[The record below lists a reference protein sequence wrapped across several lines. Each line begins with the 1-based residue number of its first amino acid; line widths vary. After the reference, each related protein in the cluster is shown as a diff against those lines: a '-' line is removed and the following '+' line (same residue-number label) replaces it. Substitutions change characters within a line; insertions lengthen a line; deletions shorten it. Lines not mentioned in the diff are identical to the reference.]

1 MKLVK
6 RVVGAAVLV
15 AATFASSAHAQT
27 TPKYDYDGAIRERVY
42 IPNGLDADRD
52 GTEDRTAIEIMRPKE
67 LDKDVPAIIAPSPYY
82 TSACGQFVGECIGDL
97 DSDGLNDR
105 WPLWYDN
112 FFVPRG
118 YAVILAEMG
127 GTANSTGCA
136 VNGGTEDVQSTKVV
150 IDWLNGRLPGYKR
163 LTGTADPI
171 TAGWHSGKA
180 AMIGRSYNGTLP
192 NAVAATGVQG
202 LTTIVPIAAISSWY
216 DYSRMGGIIGST
228 GHYPAWLANYVTDEP
243 RRAIC
248 APVRD
253 AMSLLDGDADGNM
266 NAFWDER
273 NYRPDADKVKASVF
287 ATHCLQDDNVDPD
300 QTAEWW
306 YQLAKHNVPRKL
318 WLCREGHIDPFM
330 TNRAEWMRQLH
341 AWFDHWLYD
350 VQNGI
355 MDEPRVDIE
364 DTKDNWGKYSDW
376 PLPGSTPTTVHLQGD
391 TQTTVGALGGQAGGG
406 KADTLSWTDLSSMT
420 EATAMN
426 LAAGTTQTNRRVFL
440 SAPLKSALRLSG
452 TPRIDLRASL
462 DKPQSNLSA
471 LLVDYGPSTQI
482 TRSGDGLS
490 TPADAPEDCWGP
502 SSTHKAPDGT
512 VMDFDS
518 CYQQPVKPTVTVT
531 ATQGWRVSRGI
542 LDSANRESLYS
553 DTPTTPGTEYRFQFP
568 IMPVDYTFP
577 EGHRV
582 GIVLI
587 ANLNALQRN
596 GTTGAKVTLN
606 VKQSSVSLPV
616 VGGFDAAVAA
626 GAFADTTSA
635 TGSVGGTVP
644 ATLALGL
651 GAPATFGTFKP
662 GVEEEYRAST
672 DVTVVSTAGDASLT
686 TSEPG
691 HLANGAFRL
700 PEPLQVELAK
710 NAWNGPVSGE
720 RVPVT
725 FKQRINATDPLRTGT
740 YAQTLT
746 LTLST
751 TTP

>member
-1 MKLVK
+1 MKLV
-6 RVVGAAVLV
+6 RRAAGIALLAVTV
-15 AATFASSAHAQT
+15 FASSAQAQT
-27 TPKYDYDGAIRERVY
+27 TPQYDYDGAIRERVY

-52 GTEDRTAIEIMRPKE
+52 GIEDRTAIEIMRPKE
-67 LDKDVPAIIAPSPYY
+67 LTKDVPAIIAPSPYY

-136 VNGGTEDVQSTKVV
+136 VNGGKEDVQSTKVV
-150 IDWLNGRLPGYKR
+150 IDWLNGRLPGYKS
-163 LTGTADPI
+163 LAGTADPI
-171 TAGWHSGKA
+171 TATWHSGKA

-192 NAVAATGVQG
+192 NAVAATGVAG

-228 GHYPAWLANYVTDEP
+228 AHYPAWLANYVTDAP
-243 RRAIC
+243 RQPIC

-253 AMSLLDGDADGNM
+253 AMSLLDGDTDGNM

-300 QTAEWW
+300 QTSEWW
-306 YQLAKHNVPRKL
+306 HQLAKHNVPRKL

-341 AWFDHWLYD
+341 AWFDHWLYG

-355 MDEPRVDIE
+355 MEEPRVDIE
-364 DTKDNWGKYSDW
+364 NTKDSWGKYADW
-376 PLPGSTPTTVHLQGD
+376 PLPGSTPTTVHLWGD
-391 TQTTVGALGGQAGGG
+391 TQTTTGTLAGRSGGAT
-406 KADTLSWTDLSSMT
+406 DTLKWTDQSNMT
-420 EATAMN
+420 EANAMN

-440 SAPLKSALRLSG
+440 SAPLKQDLRLSG
-452 TPRIDLRASL
+452 SPKIDLRASL
-462 DKPQSNLSA
+462 DKPQSNLTA

-482 TRSGDGLS
+482 TRSGDGVS
-490 TPADAPEDCWGP
+490 TPTDAPSDCWGP
-502 SSTHKAPDGT
+502 SSTRKGPDGQ

-518 CYQQPVKPTVTVT
+518 CYQQPIKPTVTVT
-531 ATQGWRVSRGI
+531 ATQGWRISRGI
-542 LDSANRESLYS
+542 LDSSNRESLYS
-553 DTPTTPGTEYRFQFP
+553 DVATVPGTEYRFQFP

-577 EGHRV
+577 AGHRI

-596 GTTGAKVTLN
+596 GTTGTTVTLN
-606 VKQSSVSLPV
+606 TKQSTVSLPI
-616 VGGFDAAVAA
+616 VGGFDAAVSA
-626 GAFADTTSA
+626 GAFADTTA
-635 TGSVGGTVP
+635 VTQPVGGTVP
-644 ATLALGL
+644 ATLALSLRGV
-651 GAPATFGTFKP
+651 ASFGTFTP
-662 GVEEEYRAST
+662 GLDKEYTAAT
-672 DVTVVSTAGDASLT
+672 DATVISTAGDAALT
-686 TSEPG
+686 VSDPG
-691 HLANGAFRL
+691 HLTNGAFSL
-700 PEPLQVELAK
+700 AEPLRVELGK
-710 NAWNGPVSGE
+710 TAWTGPTSNE
-720 RVPVT
+720 TVPIT
-725 FKQRINATDPLRTGT
+725 FKQRVKETDPLRTGAYT
-740 YAQTLT
+740 KTLT
-746 LTLST
+746 FTLST

>member
-1 MKLVK
+1 MRLVR
-6 RVVGAAVLV
+6 RVASTALLALAA
-15 AATFASSAHAQT
+15 FASTAHAQT
-27 TPKYDYDGAIRERVY
+27 TPQYDYDGAIRERVY

-52 GTEDRTAIEIMRPKE
+52 GIEDRTAIEIMRPKE
-67 LDKDVPAIIAPSPYY
+67 LAKDVPAIIAPSPYY

-97 DSDGLNDR
+97 DDDGLNDR

-112 FFVPRG
+112 YFVPRG

-136 VNGGTEDVQSTKVV
+136 TNGGREDVQSTKVV
-150 IDWLNGRLPGYKR
+150 IDWLNGRIPGYTKA
-163 LTGTADPI
+163 TGIDLPI

-228 GHYPAWLANYVTDEP
+228 AHYPAWLANYVTDAP
-243 RRAIC
+243 RQPIC

-253 AMSLLDGDADGNM
+253 AMSLIDGDADGNM

-300 QTAEWW
+300 QTTEWW
-306 YQLAKHNVPRKL
+306 HQLAKHNVPRKL

-341 AWFDHWLYD
+341 AWFDHWLYGI
-350 VQNGI
+350 QNGI

-364 DTKDNWGKYSDW
+364 NTKDSWAKYSDW
-376 PLPGSTPTTVHLQGD
+376 PLPGSVNTPIYLQGD
-391 TQTTVGALGGQAGGG
+391 TATTAGALGGNAGGST
-406 KADTLSWTDLSSMT
+406 DTLKWTDVSNMT
-420 EATAMN
+420 EATAMS
-426 LAAGTTQTNRRVFL
+426 LAAGTTQNNRRVFL
-440 SAPLKSALRLSG
+440 SPPLSQDLRVSG
-452 TPRIDLRASL
+452 SPTIDLRASL
-462 DKPQSNLSA
+462 DKPQSNLTA

-482 TRSGDGLS
+482 TRSNDGLS
-490 TPADAPEDCWGP
+490 TPANAPSDCWGP
-502 SSTHKAPDGT
+502 SSTRTGPDGT

-518 CYQQPVKPTVTVT
+518 CYQQPTKPTVTVT

-542 LDSANRESLYS
+542 LDSANRESLYY
-553 DTPTTPGTEYRFQFP
+553 DTPTTPGAEYRFRFP

-577 EGHRV
+577 AGHRI

-596 GTTGAKVTLN
+596 GTTGTTITLN
-606 VKQSSVSLPV
+606 AKQSKVNLPI
-616 VGGFDAAVAA
+616 VGGYDAAVMA
-626 GAFADTTSA
+626 GAFADTVGA
-635 TGSVGGTVP
+635 TQPVGGTVP
-644 ATLALGL
+644 ATLALTLGTPASL
-651 GAPATFGTFKP
+651 GAFTP
-662 GVEEEYRAST
+662 GVTKEYTAST
-672 DVTVVSTAGDASLT
+672 NAIVTSTAGDATLSI
-686 TSEPG
+686 SGPG
-691 HLANGAFRL
+691 HLANGAFSL
-700 PEPLQVELAK
+700 PEPLQVQLGTS
-710 NAWNGPVSGE
+710 AWTGPTANE
-720 RVPVT
+720 TVPIT
-725 FKQRINATDPLRTGT
+725 FKQLVKATDPLRTGN
-740 YAQTLT
+740 YAKVLTFTLE
-746 LTLST
+746 T
-751 TTP
+751 TNP

>member
-1 MKLVK
+1 MK
-6 RVVGAAVLV
+6 RVLGAVLLALAV
-15 AATFASSAHAQT
+15 CASTAHAQT
-27 TPKYDYDGAIRERVY
+27 TPQYDYDGAIRERVY

-67 LDKDVPAIIAPSPYY
+67 LAKDVPAIIAPSPYY

-97 DSDGLNDR
+97 DGDGLNDR

-136 VNGGTEDVQSTKVV
+136 TNGGREDVQSTKVV
-150 IDWLNGRLPGYKR
+150 IDWLNGRIPGYDKAN
-163 LTGTADPI
+163 TPVTA
-171 TAGWHSGKA
+171 TWHSRKA

-192 NAVAATGVQG
+192 NAVAATGVEG

-228 GHYPAWLANYVTDEP
+228 PHYPAWLSNYVTDEA

-253 AMSLLDGDADGNM
+253 DMSLHDGDADGNM

-273 NYRPDADKVKASVF
+273 NYRPDAGKVKASVF

-300 QTAEWW
+300 QTTEWW
-306 YQLAKHNVPRKL
+306 HRLAQHGVPRKL

-341 AWFDHWLYD
+341 AWFDHWLYG

-364 DTKDNWGKYSDW
+364 NTKDNWGKYADW
-376 PLPGSTPTTVHLQGD
+376 PLPGSMSTPIYLQGD
-391 TQTTVGALGGQAGGG
+391 TAATPGMLGGQTGG
-406 KADTLSWTDLSSMT
+406 KTDTLSFTDLANIN
-420 EATAMN
+420 EANAMN
-426 LAAGTTQTNRRVFL
+426 LAASTTQNNRRVFV
-440 SAPLKSALRLSG
+440 SPPLTQDLRVSG
-452 TPRIDLRASL
+452 SPMIDLYASL
-462 DKPQSNLSA
+462 DKPQSNLTA

-490 TPADAPEDCWGP
+490 TPADAPSDCWGP
-502 SSTHKAPDGT
+502 SSTRTGPDGQ

-518 CYQQPVKPTVTVT
+518 CYQQPTKPTVTVSE
-531 ATQGWRVSRGI
+531 TQGWRISRGI
-542 LDSANRESLYS
+542 LDSANRESLYY
-553 DTPTTPGTEYRFQFP
+553 DVPTTPGTEYRFRFP
-568 IMPVDYTFP
+568 VMPVDYVFP
-577 EGHRV
+577 KGHRIGV
-582 GIVLI
+582 VVI

-606 VKQSSVSLPV
+606 TKLSKVDLPI
-616 VGGFDAAVAA
+616 VGGHAAAVEA
-626 GAFADTTSA
+626 GAIAPVTA
-635 TGSVGGTVP
+635 TGAVGGTVP
-644 ATLALGL
+644 ATLGL
-651 GAPATFGTFKP
+651 TVGTATFPPFVAGAAN
-662 GVEEEYRAST
+662 EYSAT
-672 DVTVVSTAGDASLT
+672 TTATVTSSAGDAALSVN
-686 TSEPG
+686 G
-691 HLANGAFRL
+691 GYLANGAFSL
-700 PEPLQVELAK
+700 PEPLQVQLAET
-710 NAWNGPVSGE
+710 AWTGPTSNE
-720 RVPVT
+720 AVPVT
-725 FKQRINATDPLRTGT
+725 FTQRIKATDPLRTGT
-740 YAQTLT
+740 YSRTLT
-746 LTLST
+746 FTLST
-751 TTP
+751 TDP